1 MKIRIREG
9 TLVARLAA
17 RKLNAKSVA
26 IVVGQTIHLWNVR
39 RDDFLQCPSWVRHEV
54 EHVRQFRRY
63 GFLRFTVLYLW
74 ESLRRGYRNNRFEAE
89 ARAAENAL
97 PDPAGIEFL

>member
-1 MKIRIREG
+1 MKIWIREE

-26 IVVGQTIHLWNVR
+26 VVIGHTIHLWNVR
-39 RDDFLQCPSWVRHEV
+39 RADFLQSPSWVLHEV

-63 GFLRFTVLYLW
+63 GFLRFTFLYLW
-74 ESLRRGYRNNRFEAE
+74 ESLRKGYHNNRFEAE

-97 PDPAGIEFL
+97 PDLTGIEFL